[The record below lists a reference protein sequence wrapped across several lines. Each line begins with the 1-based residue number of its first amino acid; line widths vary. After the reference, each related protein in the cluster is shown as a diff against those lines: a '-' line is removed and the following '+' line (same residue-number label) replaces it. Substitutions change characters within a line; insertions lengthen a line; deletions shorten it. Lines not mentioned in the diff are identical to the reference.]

1 MPRVVEKIVNQL
13 QRAWDGNAFHG
24 PAVHTLLQGVGARAA
39 FARPLP
45 GAHSIAEIAR
55 HIGTWE
61 DVVRRRLGG
70 EVIDELPDEQDW
82 PGTGEATD
90 AGWDATRRKLD
101 DTHARLEA
109 AVAALPE
116 SRLGDPV
123 AARDYDVEFMLHGIL
138 QHTLYHAG
146 QIALLKKAAEESA
159 E

>member
-1 MPRVVEKIVNQL
+1 MPEVNRIVDQL
-13 QRAWDGNAFHG
+13 QRAWDGEAFHG
-24 PAVHTLLQGVGARAA
+24 PAVRSLLQGVSARAA

-70 EVIDELPDEQDW
+70 EVIDTLPDEQDW
-82 PGTGEATD
+82 PGAGQTTAEA
-90 AGWDATRRKLD
+90 WDATRRWLD
-101 DTHARLEA
+101 DTHARLEG

-116 SRLGDPV
+116 GRLGEAV
-123 AARDYDVEFMLHGIL
+123 AARDYDVQYMLYGIL

-146 QIALLKKAAEESA
+146 QIALLKKAGEDGVA
-159 E
+159 